1 LSCSS
6 QILAS
11 WGNYYPLLI
20 ALVELLYYYVEFP
33 IRVVSELIGWSY
45 LTACMMEAN
54 TNKMVCLNG
63 TNYHLWKG
71 KMKDLLFVKKLHL
84 SLFAT
89 EKPKDKTDEEW
100 KIEHQ

>member
-1 LSCSS
+1 M
-6 QILAS
+6 
-11 WGNYYPLLI
+11 
-20 ALVELLYYYVEFP
+20 
-33 IRVVSELIGWSY
+33 VSELIGWSY

-89 EKPKDKTDEEW
+89 EKPEDKTDEEW
-100 KIEHQ
+100 KIEHQSVCGFIRQYVVDNVYNHITNKEYEKSLC